1 MAIAS
6 FLFYVPK
13 QLGRA
18 EPVLVPI
25 VMLMLF
31 VFSAAVTGSLIFG
44 QPVLWYLDGKK
55 KEAGSLLV
63 ATFVFFFAL
72 LLAAL
77 VAFFFTSGET
87 QAGDDLPSLKH
98 GFLLGEEGLVSRAV
112 IFGAEGGVGFVEFLA
127 AQRPGIGKAAGE
139 FLVPAID

>member
-1 MAIAS
+1 MTIVKTALRNAAATAIYIVAIAS

-18 EPVLVPI
+18 ETVLVPI

-44 QPVLWYLDGKK
+44 QPVLCYLDGKK
-55 KEAGSLLV
+55 KEARSLLV
-63 ATFVFFFAL
+63 TTLVFFFAL

-77 VAFFFTSGET
+77 VALFLYLGRGP
-87 QAGDDLPSLKH
+87 AG
-98 GFLLGEEGLVSRAV
+98 
-112 IFGAEGGVGFVEFLA
+112 
-127 AQRPGIGKAAGE
+127 
-139 FLVPAID
+139 